1 MDFMRSFVRP
11 LGSVWTEDLSRG
23 RKTHITGDEI
33 QTTGDATPRTA
44 RAVFATSQSEKT
56 EHPAVLIHHTYC
68 KMGLGELFEQKKHP
82 RTNMVSVKCICPT
95 SEPES
100 KADRRRRE
108 TGAKSGS
115 VNPKQKRD
123 RHRKIRGRV
132 HPVSG
137 PQGDV
142 VLPEDEEDIRTS
154 IRR

>member
-1 MDFMRSFVRP
+1 MCKRSRCTTMDFMRSFVRP

-115 VNPKQKRD
+115 VNPKIKLL
-123 RHRKIRGRV
+123 GFG
-132 HPVSG
+132 PVRSV
-137 PQGDV
+137 D
-142 VLPEDEEDIRTS
+142 LPEFDSQNRKS
-154 IRR
+154 AGL